1 MTCAQTSW
9 FMAEYASEQDE
20 ASLVADWLRE
30 GKMNQSCSPEFPALV
45 LEQKKLSFIEK
56 ACSVKINGYRPS
68 SWSLTHIHSLYYM

>member
-30 GKMNQSCSPEFPALV
+30 GKMNQSCSSGFPALV
-45 LEQKKLSFIEK
+45 LQQKNFPLLKKLVQS
-56 ACSVKINGYRPS
+56 STGYRPS

>member
-9 FMAEYASEQDE
+9 FMAEYASGQDE

-45 LEQKKLSFIEK
+45 LEQKNYPLLKKLVQSRLMDIGL
-56 ACSVKINGYRPS
+56 VLG
-68 SWSLTHIHSLYYM
+68 H

>member
-30 GKMNQSCSPEFPALV
+30 GKMNQPCSPGFPALV
-45 LEQKKLSFIEK
+45 LQEKKLSFIEK
-56 ACSVKINGYRPS
+56 ACSVKYWKS
-68 SWSLTHIHSLYYM
+68 A

>member
-45 LEQKKLSFIEK
+45 LEQKTI
-56 ACSVKINGYRPS
+56 
-68 SWSLTHIHSLYYM
+68 LY